1 MQNIQNKGH
10 KSVSFNSHI
19 IFVQKYGHMN
29 NHQPKIYCK
38 MTKHCDILVFLKFIS
53 TVQPVFSDPIWERH
67 EKVTSDRES
76 LNQGCN
82 TLSVA
87 HP

>member
-1 MQNIQNKGH
+1 
-10 KSVSFNSHI
+10 
-19 IFVQKYGHMN
+19 
-29 NHQPKIYCK
+29 
-38 MTKHCDILVFLKFIS
+38 MTEYFLFYTN

-82 TLSVA
+82 TLSLQTVN
-87 HP
+87 

>member
-1 MQNIQNKGH
+1 MLSEMTSIIVNVMSQIVYIKLPDRIQYCSKLIEGNNFFMAE
-10 KSVSFNSHI
+10 S
-19 IFVQKYGHMN
+19 KY
-29 NHQPKIYCK
+29 IYFMCG
-38 MTKHCDILVFLKFIS
+38 